1 MSDPSII
8 TRIVTAL
15 TYMEVKE
22 GEIILEKDEYSIG
35 IMFIKKNGVSVLGIN
50 DTIRMID
57 LY

>member
-1 MSDPSII
+1 
-8 TRIVTAL
+8 
-15 TYMEVKE
+15 MEVNE